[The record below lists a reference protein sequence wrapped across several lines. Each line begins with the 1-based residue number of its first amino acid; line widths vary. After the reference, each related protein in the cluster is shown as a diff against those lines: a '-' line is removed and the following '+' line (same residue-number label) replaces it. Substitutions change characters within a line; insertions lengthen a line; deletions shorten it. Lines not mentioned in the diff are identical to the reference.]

1 MAKKVERLV
10 VDTNLWISF
19 LIKNDFKELDQ
30 KLKKGKV
37 RIVFSVELLD
47 EFLTVADRPKFRKFF
62 NKRDLEELIYLFD
75 SYGEVVAVNSKVT
88 LCMTVS
94 TIAL

>member
-30 KLKKGKV
+30 KLKKGKG
-37 RIVFSVELLD
+37 SDCLQ
-47 EFLTVADRPKFRKFF
+47 
-62 NKRDLEELIYLFD
+62 
-75 SYGEVVAVNSKVT
+75 
-88 LCMTVS
+88 C
-94 TIAL
+94 